1 MNFSLNIFF
10 KKFIKAVV
18 ERTYVYIHTCI
29 YALQKI
35 HENTSLHL
43 AYIEHFG
50 PTSICFSLPKSHL
63 EFYINCIYALGTGA
77 FYCVF
82 ATSNWS

>member
-1 MNFSLNIFF
+1 MLCRKYMKTNL
-10 KKFIKAVV
+10 
-18 ERTYVYIHTCI
+18 C
-29 YALQKI
+29 
-35 HENTSLHL
+35 HL

-50 PTSICFSLPKSHL
+50 PTSICFSLPKSHF

-77 FYCVF
+77 FYCVV